1 MARRHSIAG
10 LTLFA
15 AATLL
20 LAGCAETQIAVYT
33 AKQIKNSTSPRAT
46 PSYKIGN
53 PYPINGVYYY
63 PAVNYRYRE
72 SGIASWYGKK
82 FHGRPTA
89 NGEIFDM
96 NQLTAAHRTLP
107 LPSIVR
113 VINLENGRALR
124 LRVNDRG
131 PFARGRI
138 IDLSRRAAQLLGF
151 RYKGT
156 ARVRVEILADE
167 SRDVAARMAG
177 PEIRRAG
184 LVTASAASP
193 GRITSQRLDPPGAVR
208 ISNSSPAAVPRLRPP
223 RSKAPILRAP
233 SPIQTSAPKHQSVRV
248 TDIYIQAGAFIR
260 FSNADRARVKLGRH
274 GRAAVV
280 KTRVGRESFYRVR
293 LGPIRSIRVADRM
306 LAWVFASGY
315 PKARIVV
322 E

>member
-1 MARRHSIAG
+1 MFVLG
-10 LTLFA
+10 
-15 AATLL
+15 
-20 LAGCAETQIAVYT
+20 GCAETQLAFHT
-33 AKQIKNSTSPRAT
+33 AKKIRKPYPATSQPA
-46 PSYKIGN
+46 YKIGK

-82 FHGRPTA
+82 FHGRATA
-89 NGEIFDM
+89 NGEIYDM

-113 VINLENGRALR
+113 VINLENGRALKV
-124 LRVNDRG
+124 RVNDRG

-167 SRDVAARMAG
+167 SRDVASRMAG
-177 PEIRRAG
+177 PEVRSAG
-184 LVTASAASP
+184 LVNISAAP
-193 GRITSQRLDPPGAVR
+193 PDRLTAQPIDPPGAVR
-208 ISNSSPAAVPRLRPP
+208 IPAAARRAAPKLTPPRRKAPVLRPP
-223 RSKAPILRAP
+223 MAR
-233 SPIQTSAPKHQSVRV
+233 QTSARKHQNVKV
-248 TDIYIQAGAFIR
+248 ADLYIQAGAFIR
-260 FSNADRARVKLGRH
+260 FSNADRARVRLGRH
-274 GRAAVV
+274 GRAAVI

-293 LGPIRSIRVADRM
+293 LGPIRSIRAADRM
-306 LAWVFASGY
+306 LAQVSASGY
-315 PKARIVV
+315 PKARIVI